1 MEENTTK
8 RKEKRPMKF
17 CQKCGIEMN
26 DELLQCPECGN
37 ATTATNSVTE
47 TSEKGKAKSKKPTKK
62 VCITVVAIIL
72 FIAIVVCCALGILTV
87 KNKKYAQEIAL
98 MLEGKTFENVSA
110 ETKDENVDIFMA
122 YTSKFANGQ
131 IIYDTWYYYSL
142 ATQDEKWQH
151 SQSTSEYEVEVPL
164 FGSPKVCG
172 YEIIIENNQIVCLS
186 NNSGKM
192 TPVEIPAISKR
203 AVAVFSDLGWT
214 WGSTSEPFGTLIPE
228 VFKNYT
234 IYVDPR
240 VGEEYC
246 FDIEVSGEFYP
257 DKLNRPRYTKEG
269 SFSCKVN
276 IKSEEA
282 TEFNIDREI
291 GTAFNMQ
298 VAYSGLF

>member
-1 MEENTTK
+1 
-8 RKEKRPMKF
+8 MKF
-17 CQKCGIEMN
+17 CQNCGAKMN

-37 ATTATNSVTE
+37 ATTAINSVTE
-47 TSEKGKAKSKKPTKK
+47 VPKQEKKKSKKPTKK
-62 VCITVVAIIL
+62 VCITVIAILL
-72 FIAIVVCCALGILTV
+72 FIAIAVCCALGILTV

-98 MLEGKTFENVSA
+98 MLEGKTFEKVL
-110 ETKDENVDIFMA
+110 TDFKDENVDIFMA
-122 YTSKFANGQ
+122 STEKFANGQ
-131 IIYDTWYYYSL
+131 RTYDSWYYTSL
-142 ATQDEKWQH
+142 APQDERWKH
-151 SQSTSEYEVEVPL
+151 SQNTREYEVEVPL
-164 FGSPKVCG
+164 FGRPKVWN

-186 NNSGKM
+186 SISTGEM
-192 TPVEIPAISKR
+192 TPVEVPAISKR
-203 AVAVFSDLGWT
+203 AVDVFNDLGWT
-214 WGSTSEPFGTLIPE
+214 WGSTSESFGTLIPE

-234 IYVDPR
+234 ISVDPR

-282 TEFNIDREI
+282 TEFHIDREI

>member
-1 MEENTTK
+1 
-8 RKEKRPMKF
+8 MKF

-37 ATTATNSVTE
+37 ETTATNSVTE
-47 TSEKGKAKSKKPTKK
+47 VPKQEKKKSKKPTKK
-62 VCITVVAIIL
+62 VCITVVAIII
-72 FIAIVVCCALGILTV
+72 FIAIVVCCALGILTE
-87 KNKKYAQEIAL
+87 KNKKYAQDIAQ
-98 MLEGKTFENVSA
+98 MLDGKTFEYISA
-110 ETKDENVDIFMA
+110 ENEYVFVA
-122 YTSKFANGQ
+122 YTFKFANGQ
-131 IIYDTWYYYSL
+131 CINDNWDILTG
-142 ATQDEKWQH
+142 TPDEKWEHIQN
-151 SQSTSEYEVEVPL
+151 TSEYEVEVPL
-164 FGSPKVCG
+164 FGRPKVCG
-172 YEIIIENNQIVCLS
+172 YEIILENNQIVYLS
-186 NNSGKM
+186 DNSVKM

-203 AVAVFSDLGWT
+203 AVGVFSDLGWT
-214 WGSTSEPFGTLIPE
+214 WGSTSESFGTLIPE
-228 VFKNYT
+228 IFKDYT

-246 FDIEVSGEFYP
+246 FDIEVSGEYYP
-257 DKLNRPRYTKEG
+257 DKLNRPYYTKEG